1 MKRTGIKVMDV
12 KVDDQAQ
19 RCKPRIHRAD
29 TGMKKPID
37 CQKWD
42 LYLIPRVSIGAFRA
56 ALDGLVSPA
65 VGKRANQIRAFR
77 TRATAKITGPRCLFT
92 GSRWTPVPA
101 GASVSSGSAHATEES
116 APRIARVGTPLGRGS
131 VESYIYGVSLSPLP
145 FSTYFRPLL
154 SIIAVGRGGGDFLV
168 PHSPL
173 GLKLLKKHL
182 KIPA

>member
-1 MKRTGIKVMDV
+1 MTLSESMACQDLEMKRTGIKVMDV

-37 CQKWD
+37 CRKWD

-77 TRATAKITGPRCLFT
+77 TRATAKITGPRMLVHREPVDAST
-92 GSRWTPVPA
+92 G
-101 GASVSSGSAHATEES
+101 GG
-116 APRIARVGTPLGRGS
+116 
-131 VESYIYGVSLSPLP
+131 LS
-145 FSTYFRPLL
+145 FFRFRPCHRRKCASHRPSRNTAWEGFCGVLY
-154 SIIAVGRGGGDFLV
+154 IRGFSL
-168 PHSPL
+168 PPSPFR
-173 GLKLLKKHL
+173 H
-182 KIPA
+182 IFDPFYI